1 MNRSQLVLSA
11 LILSLIVAWILRPQ
25 PEMPNEVSLSPP
37 EEVNSSDISDEENEW
52 TIRQRLSNR
61 FQAEVRQTTILGPTL
76 GEEGDRT
83 GYSGWFHRQ
92 RAYPNETI
100 PRGARQK
107 ALDHAA
113 RFNLGPGADSWQ
125 DLDKDSFQGVGRAW
139 TFIGPSTIPNG
150 QTDTGAGAVLS
161 PVSGRIQDLA
171 VDPNTP
177 STVYA
182 GAAQGGIWRTNNATT
197 ATPSWS
203 ALTDF
208 EASLSTG
215 SITIDPVD
223 SNIVYVGTGEPAG
236 SCDSY
241 YGAGILRSADGG
253 SSWTQ
258 LAGNLGGPFA
268 RMAISKILLD
278 PNTAGN
284 TSTARLYASTRFG
297 FLSSGTSSCGLAPGS
312 TNTGAVW
319 RSNDA
324 GATWTQLNVPTG
336 AAGNEQIH
344 DMVMDP
350 TNPDIIY
357 VAVRGFNNAAN
368 AGVWKTINASAAV
381 PTFTKVATGFVNT
394 GSADPATRRITLAI
408 AGSAAPG
415 TVYAAVESLSG
426 SKLWGLYETTNG
438 GSSWSHVDGG
448 QTGGATVTSG
458 SLFVL
463 RTSGPAF
470 GASLAGQRIILNNQ
484 TSRTVATV
492 DHPGQLRL
500 DSPPTF
506 TGAVTW
512 SVGTYPNFCD
522 GQCFYDMS
530 VGVDPFDNNGNIV
543 FVGGNPQTF
552 SNDLNGSANRHSLWR
567 SDDGGTSWR
576 SVSQGDGVSGGLHVD
591 NHAIVFDPATP
602 GRVYSGNDGGL
613 WRSDDHGASWNAM
626 NTDLGITQFQSVAL
640 HPTDSDIVIGGT
652 QDNGTNLLN
661 SALETPP
668 AWFHTDFGDGGQT
681 VIDQNDPSRMFHTY
695 FNAQNSF
702 MGPAKSTSG
711 GIDGPG
717 NWTFVGTYFGYG
729 ANYYNGMNP
738 TDPVS
743 FYAPLAE
750 NAAYNP
756 SVVYFGSNKVYRSAD
771 PLAPAA
777 GVTSWTPISPVL
789 SGIVSWIEALP
800 TLVSG
805 DEIIYA
811 GTSTGQIQVT
821 SDVDG
826 STSGCPGACTSTW
839 SVISNATTPGRFVT
853 DIELDPA
860 DPTGNTAYVTF
871 SGFGS
876 STPATPGHLY
886 RTTNGLAPIPN
897 WSDIS
902 GNLPDTPVN
911 AVALWGA
918 HLYVGTDIGVFESA
932 DGGTTW
938 TLMTNGHPAVAVFA
952 LDRNPS
958 TGQIVSATHGRGM
971 WQLDVSLFSDGFESG
986 DTTAWSAAQP

>member
-1 MNRSQLVLSA
+1 MKRSQLILAA
-11 LILSLIVAWILRPQ
+11 LILSFVVGWILRP
-25 PEMPNEVSLSPP
+25 P
-37 EEVNSSDISDEENEW
+37 EELPGPTLKHADSLDQTMEEGEW
-52 TIRQRLSNR
+52 TIRQRLSHR
-61 FQAEVRQTTILGPTL
+61 FKAEVRKTTTLGPTL
-76 GEEGDRT
+76 SEEGDRT
-83 GYSGWFHRQ
+83 GYAGWFHRQ
-92 RAYPNETI
+92 RAFPKETI
-100 PRGARQK
+100 PPGARQR

-113 RFNLGPGADSWQ
+113 RHNLSQRSDSWEAM
-125 DLDKDSFQGVGRAW
+125 DKSVFQGVGRAW

-182 GAAQGGIWRTNNATT
+182 GAAQGGIWKTTNATS
-197 ATPSWS
+197 ATPTWS

-208 EASLSTG
+208 EASLATG
-215 SITIDPVD
+215 SLTIDPVN

-241 YGAGILRSADGG
+241 YGAGVLRSGDGG
-253 SSWTQ
+253 STWAQ

-319 RSNDA
+319 RSTDA
-324 GATWTQLNVPTG
+324 GANWTQLNVPTG
-336 AAGNEQIH
+336 VAGSEQIH
-344 DMVMDP
+344 DMEMDP
-350 TNPDIIY
+350 NNPDIIY

-368 AGVWKTINASAAV
+368 AGVWRTANASA
-381 PTFTKVATGFVNT
+381 PTPIFTKVATGFINT
-394 GSADPATRRITLAI
+394 ASANPSTRRITLAI
-408 AGSAAPG
+408 AGSSAAG
-415 TVYAAVESLSG
+415 TLYAAVESLSG
-426 SKLWGLYETTNG
+426 SNLWGLYKTLNG
-438 GSSWSHVDGG
+438 GTTWSHVDAG
-448 QTGGATVTSG
+448 QTGGATITSG
-458 SLFVL
+458 SIFVL
-463 RTSGPAF
+463 RTSGPSFSSAMV
-470 GASLAGQRIILNNQ
+470 GQRIIFNNQ
-484 TSRTVATV
+484 ISRTVTSV
-492 DHPGQLRL
+492 DHPSQIRI
-500 DSPPTF
+500 DSPPPITS
-506 TGAVTW
+506 AVTW
-512 SVGTYPNFCD
+512 SVGSYPNFCD

-530 VGVDPFDNNGNIV
+530 VGVDPFDNDGDV
-543 FVGGNPQTF
+543 VYVGGNPQTF
-552 SNDLNGSANRHSLWR
+552 TNDLNGSPNSHSLWR
-567 SDDGGTSWR
+567 SDDGGSSWR
-576 SVSQGDGVSGGLHVD
+576 SVSQGDGISGGLHVD
-591 NHAIVFDPATP
+591 NHAIVFDPSTAN
-602 GRVYSGNDGGL
+602 RVYSGNDGGL
-613 WRSDDHGASWNAM
+613 WRSDDQGTSWNGM

-640 HPTDSDIVIGGT
+640 HPNDSDTVIGGT
-652 QDNGTNLLN
+652 QDNGTNLLD

-668 AWFHTDFGDGGQT
+668 AWFHTDFGDGGQA

-695 FNAQNSF
+695 FNAQNFF
-702 MGPAKSTSG
+702 MGPAKSTNG
-711 GIDGPG
+711 GTDGPG

-743 FYAPLAE
+743 FYAPLAD
-750 NAAYNP
+750 NAAYTP
-756 SVVYFGSNKVYRSAD
+756 SVVYFGSDKVYRSAN

-777 GVTSWTPISPVL
+777 GVTSWTPVSSAM
-789 SGIVSWIEALP
+789 SGIVSWIESLP
-800 TLVSG
+800 VLVTG
-805 DEIIYA
+805 DEVIYA

-821 SDVDG
+821 TDVNG

-839 SVISNATTPGRFVT
+839 SVISNGTTPGRFVS

-860 DPTGNTAYVTF
+860 DTSGNTAYVTF

-876 STPATPGHLY
+876 STPGTPGHLFL
-886 RTTNGLAPIPN
+886 TTNGLVPFPT
-897 WSDIS
+897 WTDIS
-902 GNLPDTPVN
+902 GNLPDTPVS
-911 AVALWGA
+911 AVALWGS

-938 TLMTNGHPAVAVFA
+938 ALMTNGHPAVAVFA

-971 WQLDVSLFSDGFESG
+971 WELDVSIFSDGFESG
-986 DTTAWSAAQP
+986 DTSAWSAAQL